1 MIKVFICDDHNM
13 VVEGIKLM
21 LDDEPGIEFA
31 GYCNNAEKLLEL
43 AGQNNLNCNIIL
55 LDINLPGQNGIDT
68 CKVLKQQFPLYK
80 IIALSM
86 LKELSLVKLMLKNG
100 AEGYLVKNAGKAEL
114 VAALKTIY
122 SGENYIDEEIKKLLV
137 ADLTN
142 DARQKKSSEL
152 IPSLSRREKEILQ
165 LIVEEYTTP
174 EIAARLFISNGTVET
189 HRRNMLTKIGAR
201 NTAGLVRM
209 ALEYKLID

>member
-21 LDDEPGIEFA
+21 LDDEPDIEFT
-31 GYCNNAEKLLEL
+31 GYCNDAEKLLEL

-55 LDINLPGQNGIDT
+55 LDINLPGLNGIDT
-68 CKVLKQQFPLYK
+68 CKILKQQFPLYK

-114 VAALKTIY
+114 VTALKNIY

-142 DARQKKSSEL
+142 DARQKKSFEL

-174 EIAARLFISNGTVET
+174 EIAERLFISNGTVET
-189 HRRNMLTKIGAR
+189 HRRNMLTKLGAR

-209 ALEYKLID
+209 AFEYKLID